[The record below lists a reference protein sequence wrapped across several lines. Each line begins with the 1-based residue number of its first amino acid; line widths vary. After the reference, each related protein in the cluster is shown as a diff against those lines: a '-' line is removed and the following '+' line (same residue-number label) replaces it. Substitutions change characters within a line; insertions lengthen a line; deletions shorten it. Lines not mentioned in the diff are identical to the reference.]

1 MNYKIANC
9 TISGQPA
16 LVQTAKDLLTDA
28 LGEVGFESFEETQQG
43 VKAYIPVEN
52 FDEQCLKDVLKN
64 IPIQEINLTYHLE
77 YMEDKNW
84 NEVWENAGFAPI
96 DIDEQLIIYDAKSAF
111 VPATDNK
118 IYIGIEA
125 RQAFG
130 TGNHQTTRMMIS
142 MLLQLRLSE
151 KRVLD
156 CGCGTGIL
164 SIAASKLGASKVIG
178 YDIDEWSVN
187 NTLHNATMNNVTN
200 LEVFHGNAQV
210 LSHVSGLFDVV
221 LANINRNILLQD
233 MTSFVELMSPGAI
246 LLLSGFYEADANLL
260 IEKATQLGLVERNR
274 KTEDDW
280 CCLMFTKEK

>member
-16 LVQTAKDLLTDA
+16 LVQTAKDLLADA

-43 VKAYIPVEN
+43 LKAYIPAEN
-52 FDEQCLKDVLKN
+52 FDEQCLKEVLKN
-64 IPIQEINLTYHLE
+64 IPIQEIDLTYHLE
-77 YMEDKNW
+77 DMEDKNW
-84 NEVWENAGFAPI
+84 NEVWENAGFPPI

-111 VPATDNK
+111 VPATDHK

-142 MLLQLRLSE
+142 LLLQLRLSE

-187 NTLHNATMNNVTN
+187 NTLHNATMNKVTN

-246 LLLSGFYEADANLL
+246 LLLSGFYESDTNLL

>member
-16 LVQTAKDLLTDA
+16 LVQTAKDLLADA

-43 VKAYIPVEN
+43 LKAYIPAEN
-52 FDEQCLKDVLKN
+52 FDKQCLKEVLKN
-64 IPIQEINLTYHLE
+64 IPIQEIDLTYHLE
-77 YMEDKNW
+77 DMEDKNW

-164 SIAASKLGASKVIG
+164 SIAASKLGANKVTG

>member
-16 LVQTAKDLLTDA
+16 LVQTAKDLLADA

-43 VKAYIPVEN
+43 LKAYIPAEN
-52 FDEQCLKDVLKN
+52 FDEQCLKEVLKN
-64 IPIQEINLTYHLE
+64 MPIQEIKLTYHLE
-77 YMEDKNW
+77 DMEDKNW
-84 NEVWENAGFAPI
+84 NETWENAGFPPI

-111 VPATDNK
+111 VPATDHK

-246 LLLSGFYEADANLL
+246 LLLSGFYESDANLL

>member
-16 LVQTAKDLLTDA
+16 LVQTAKDLLADA

-43 VKAYIPVEN
+43 LKAYIPAEN
-52 FDEQCLKDVLKN
+52 FDEQHLKEVLKN
-64 IPIQEINLTYHLE
+64 IPIQGINLTYHLE
-77 YMEDKNW
+77 DMEDKNW
-84 NEVWENAGFAPI
+84 NETWENAGFPPI
-96 DIDEQLIIYDAKSAF
+96 DIDEQLIIFDAKSAF
-111 VPATDNK
+111 VPATDHK

-233 MTSFVELMSPGAI
+233 MMSFVELMTPGAI
-246 LLLSGFYEADANLL
+246 LLLSGFYESDTNLL

>member
-16 LVQTAKDLLTDA
+16 LVQTAKDLLADA

-43 VKAYIPVEN
+43 LKAYISAEN
-52 FDEQCLKDVLKN
+52 FDEQHLKEVLKN
-64 IPIQEINLTYHLE
+64 MPIQEIDLTYHLE
-77 YMEDKNW
+77 DMEDKNW
-84 NEVWENAGFAPI
+84 NEVWENAGFPPI

-111 VPATDNK
+111 VPATDHK

-164 SIAASKLGASKVIG
+164 SIAASKLRASKVIG

-233 MTSFVELMSPGAI
+233 MTSFVELMTPGAI
-246 LLLSGFYEADANLL
+246 LLLSGFYESDTNLL

>member
-16 LVQTAKDLLTDA
+16 LVQTAKDLLADA

-43 VKAYIPVEN
+43 LKAYIPAEN
-52 FDEQCLKDVLKN
+52 FDEQCLKEVFKK
-64 IPIQEINLTYHLE
+64 IPIQEIDLTYHLE
-77 YMEDKNW
+77 DMEDKNW

-142 MLLQLRLSE
+142 MLLTLRLSE

-164 SIAASKLGASKVIG
+164 SIAASKLGANKVTG

-246 LLLSGFYEADANLL
+246 LLLSGFYESDTNLL
-260 IEKATQLGLVERNR
+260 IEKATQLRLVERSR
-274 KTEDDW
+274 KNEDDW

>member
-16 LVQTAKDLLTDA
+16 LVQTAKDLLADA

-43 VKAYIPVEN
+43 LKAYIPAEN
-52 FDEQCLKDVLKN
+52 FDEQCLKEVLKN
-64 IPIQEINLTYHLE
+64 IPIQGINLTYHLE
-77 YMEDKNW
+77 DMEDKNW
-84 NEVWENAGFAPI
+84 NETWENAGFPPI
-96 DIDEQLIIYDAKSAF
+96 DIDEQLIIFDAKSAF
-111 VPATDNK
+111 VPATDHK

-246 LLLSGFYEADANLL
+246 LLLSGFYESDANLL
-260 IEKATQLGLVERNR
+260 IEKATQLGLVKRNR

>member
-16 LVQTAKDLLTDA
+16 LVQTAKDLLADA

-43 VKAYIPVEN
+43 LKAYIPAEN
-52 FDEQCLKDVLKN
+52 FDEQCLKEVLKN
-64 IPIQEINLTYHLE
+64 IPIQEIDLTYRLE
-77 YMEDKNW
+77 DMEDKNW

-96 DIDEQLIIYDAKSAF
+96 DIDEQLIIYDAKSGF

-142 MLLQLRLSE
+142 LLLQLRLSE

-164 SIAASKLGASKVIG
+164 SIAASKLGAIKVIG

-246 LLLSGFYEADANLL
+246 LLLSGFYESDTNLL

>member
-16 LVQTAKDLLTDA
+16 LVQTAKDLLADA

-43 VKAYIPVEN
+43 LKAYIPAEN
-52 FDEQCLKDVLKN
+52 FDEQCLKEVLKN
-64 IPIQEINLTYHLE
+64 IPIQEIDLTYRLE
-77 YMEDKNW
+77 DMEDKNW

-96 DIDEQLIIYDAKSAF
+96 DIDEQLIIYDAKSGF

-246 LLLSGFYEADANLL
+246 LLLSGFYESDANLL
-260 IEKATQLGLVERNR
+260 KEKATQLELVERNR
-274 KTEDDW
+274 KNEDDW

>member
-16 LVQTAKDLLTDA
+16 LVQTAKDLLADA

-43 VKAYIPVEN
+43 LKAYIPAEN
-52 FDEQCLKDVLKN
+52 FDKQCLKEVLKN
-64 IPIQEINLTYHLE
+64 IPIQEIDLTYHLE
-77 YMEDKNW
+77 DMEDKNW

-164 SIAASKLGASKVIG
+164 SIAASKLGANKVTG

-260 IEKATQLGLVERNR
+260 IKKATQLGLVERNR

>member
-16 LVQTAKDLLTDA
+16 LVQTAKDLLADA

-43 VKAYIPVEN
+43 LKAYIPAEN
-52 FDEQCLKDVLKN
+52 FDEQHLKEVLKN
-64 IPIQEINLTYHLE
+64 IPIQEINLTYQLE
-77 YMEDKNW
+77 DMEDKNW
-84 NEVWENAGFAPI
+84 NETWENAGFPPI

-111 VPATDNK
+111 VPATDHK

>member
-16 LVQTAKDLLTDA
+16 LVQTAKDLLADA

-43 VKAYIPVEN
+43 LKAYIPAEN
-52 FDEQCLKDVLKN
+52 FDEQCLKEVLKN
-64 IPIQEINLTYHLE
+64 IPIQEIDLTYHLE
-77 YMEDKNW
+77 DMEDKNW

-96 DIDEQLIIYDAKSAF
+96 DIDEQLIIFDAKSAF
-111 VPATDNK
+111 VPATDHK
-118 IYIGIEA
+118 IYIVIEA

-233 MTSFVELMSPGAI
+233 MTSFVELMTPGAI

>member
-16 LVQTAKDLLTDA
+16 LVQTAKDLLADA

-43 VKAYIPVEN
+43 LKAYISAEN
-52 FDEQCLKDVLKN
+52 FDEQHLKEVLKN
-64 IPIQEINLTYHLE
+64 MPIQEIDLTYHLE
-77 YMEDKNW
+77 DMEDKNW
-84 NEVWENAGFAPI
+84 NEVWENAGFPPI

-111 VPATDNK
+111 VPATDHK

-164 SIAASKLGASKVIG
+164 SIAASKLRASKVIG

-233 MTSFVELMSPGAI
+233 MTSFVELMTPGAI

>member
-1 MNYKIANC
+1 
-9 TISGQPA
+9 
-16 LVQTAKDLLTDA
+16 
-28 LGEVGFESFEETQQG
+28 
-43 VKAYIPVEN
+43 
-52 FDEQCLKDVLKN
+52 
-64 IPIQEINLTYHLE
+64 
-77 YMEDKNW
+77 
-84 NEVWENAGFAPI
+84 
-96 DIDEQLIIYDAKSAF
+96 
-111 VPATDNK
+111 
-118 IYIGIEA
+118 
-125 RQAFG
+125 
-130 TGNHQTTRMMIS
+130 MMIS
-142 MLLQLRLSE
+142 MLLKLRLSE

-164 SIAASKLGASKVIG
+164 SIAASNLGANKVIG

>member
-16 LVQTAKDLLTDA
+16 LVQTAKDLLADA

-43 VKAYIPVEN
+43 LKAYIPAES
-52 FDEQCLKDVLKN
+52 FDEQCLKEVLKN
-64 IPIQEINLTYHLE
+64 IPIQEIDLTYHLE
-77 YMEDKNW
+77 DMEDKNW

-96 DIDEQLIIYDAKSAF
+96 AIDEQLIIYDAKSAF

-142 MLLQLRLSE
+142 MLLKLRLSE
-151 KRVLD
+151 ERVLD

-164 SIAASKLGASKVIG
+164 SIAASKLRASKVIG

>member
-16 LVQTAKDLLTDA
+16 LVQTTKDLLADA

-43 VKAYIPVEN
+43 LKAYIPAEN
-52 FDEQCLKDVLKN
+52 FDEQCLKEVLKN
-64 IPIQEINLTYHLE
+64 IPIQEIDLTYHLE
-77 YMEDKNW
+77 DMEDKNW
-84 NEVWENAGFAPI
+84 NEVWENAGFPPI

-111 VPATDNK
+111 VPATDHK

-142 MLLQLRLSE
+142 MLLKLRLSE
-151 KRVLD
+151 ERVLD

-164 SIAASKLGASKVIG
+164 SIAASKLGANKVIG

>member
-1 MNYKIANC
+1 
-9 TISGQPA
+9 
-16 LVQTAKDLLTDA
+16 
-28 LGEVGFESFEETQQG
+28 
-43 VKAYIPVEN
+43 
-52 FDEQCLKDVLKN
+52 
-64 IPIQEINLTYHLE
+64 
-77 YMEDKNW
+77 
-84 NEVWENAGFAPI
+84 
-96 DIDEQLIIYDAKSAF
+96 
-111 VPATDNK
+111 
-118 IYIGIEA
+118 
-125 RQAFG
+125 
-130 TGNHQTTRMMIS
+130 MMIF

-233 MTSFVELMSPGAI
+233 MTSFVELMTPGAI

-260 IEKATQLGLVERNR
+260 IEKATQLGLVVRNR

>member
-16 LVQTAKDLLTDA
+16 LVQTAKDLLADA

-43 VKAYIPVEN
+43 LKAYIPAEN
-52 FDEQCLKDVLKN
+52 FDEQCLKEVLKN
-64 IPIQEINLTYHLE
+64 IPIQEIDLTYRLE
-77 YMEDKNW
+77 DMEDKNW

-142 MLLQLRLSE
+142 LLLQLRLSE

-164 SIAASKLGASKVIG
+164 SIAASKLGAIKVIG

-246 LLLSGFYEADANLL
+246 LLLSGFYESDTNLL

>member
-16 LVQTAKDLLTDA
+16 LVQTAKDLLADA

-43 VKAYIPVEN
+43 LKAYIPVEN
-52 FDEQCLKDVLKN
+52 FDEQCLKEVLKN
-64 IPIQEINLTYHLE
+64 IPIQGIDLTYHLE
-77 YMEDKNW
+77 DMEDKNW
-84 NEVWENAGFAPI
+84 NETWENAGFPPI

-111 VPATDNK
+111 VPATDHK

-233 MTSFVELMSPGAI
+233 MTSFVELMTPGAI

>member
-16 LVQTAKDLLTDA
+16 LVQTAKDLLADA

-43 VKAYIPVEN
+43 LKAYIPAEN
-52 FDEQCLKDVLKN
+52 FDEHCLKEVLKN
-64 IPIQEINLTYHLE
+64 IPIQEIDLTYHLE
-77 YMEDKNW
+77 DMEDKNW
-84 NEVWENAGFAPI
+84 NEIWENAGFPPI

-111 VPATDNK
+111 VPATDHK

-233 MTSFVELMSPGAI
+233 MTSFVELMTPGAI

>member
-16 LVQTAKDLLTDA
+16 LVQTAKDLLADA

-43 VKAYIPVEN
+43 LKAYISAEN
-52 FDEQCLKDVLKN
+52 LDEQHLKEVLKN
-64 IPIQEINLTYHLE
+64 MPIQEIDLTYHLE
-77 YMEDKNW
+77 DMEDKNW

-96 DIDEQLIIYDAKSAF
+96 AIDEQLIIYDAKSGF

-142 MLLQLRLSE
+142 LLLQLRLSE

-164 SIAASKLGASKVIG
+164 SIAASKLGANKVIG

-246 LLLSGFYEADANLL
+246 LLLSGFYESDTNLL

>member
-16 LVQTAKDLLTDA
+16 LVQTAKDLLADA

-43 VKAYIPVEN
+43 LKAYIPAES
-52 FDEQCLKDVLKN
+52 FDEQCLKEVLKN
-64 IPIQEINLTYHLE
+64 IPIQEIDLTYHLE
-77 YMEDKNW
+77 DMEDKNW

-96 DIDEQLIIYDAKSAF
+96 AIDEQLIIYDAKSAF

-142 MLLQLRLSE
+142 MLLKLRLSE
-151 KRVLD
+151 ERVLD

-233 MTSFVELMSPGAI
+233 MTSFVELMSPEAI

>member
-16 LVQTAKDLLTDA
+16 LVQTAKDLLADA

-43 VKAYIPVEN
+43 LKAYIPVEN
-52 FDEQCLKDVLKN
+52 FDEQCLKEVLKN
-64 IPIQEINLTYHLE
+64 IPIQGIDLTYHLE
-77 YMEDKNW
+77 DMEDKNW
-84 NEVWENAGFAPI
+84 NETWENAGFPPI

-111 VPATDNK
+111 VPATDHK

-246 LLLSGFYEADANLL
+246 LLLSGFYESDANLL